1 MDNQGRTIIR
11 RNVRDGVAESEE
23 ILQPGQVPSSN
34 HILATFFQPSGLDW
48 VNQASREAEQR
59 SREAEQRGR
68 EAERRARELE
78 RQAEQRQ
85 REANQRQREAEQ
97 RRREAEQRGREA
109 EQRGRELEYQAE
121 RRSREAIQRQREA
134 EQRSRNSATSNHGV
148 VIRANGGT
156 IEVGS
161 VSGVQKTAIRVNGK
175 SYSTIADYEAETGDM
190 SFHNTNISV
199 RVIGAGARVSEW
211 PLGPITND
219 RKIIAEITTDC
230 GKITVYDNNSLFV
243 KDYVGPP
250 RDEVCADNCSNVAV
264 FLKHLENCGV
274 NVTSVWWM

>member
-68 EAERRARELE
+68 EAEQRSREAEMRARELE

-148 VIRANGGT
+148 VIRANGGVT
-156 IEVGS
+156 EIAS
-161 VSGVQKTAIRVNGK
+161 ISGGQKTAIRVNGK
-175 SYSTIADYEAETGDM
+175 SYPTIADYEAETGDM
-190 SFHNTNISV
+190 SFHNTN
-199 RVIGAGARVSEW
+199 VI
-211 PLGPITND
+211 L
-219 RKIIAEITTDC
+219 
-230 GKITVYDNNSLFV
+230 
-243 KDYVGPP
+243 
-250 RDEVCADNCSNVAV
+250 
-264 FLKHLENCGV
+264 
-274 NVTSVWWM
+274 M